1 MEGHGGNCIKEWLF
15 ALNRRNSLVIG
26 SSTIGMESVRRYS
39 SVSMEAGNMT
49 TWNGLGQVTKTASG
63 SNNVEA
69 ENEKTTTGN
78 SSNLFEDSMKNLM
91 ERFSQV
97 KASRGVDEKQERDAM
112 MKIKAQCIN
121 YLIQILFGRKS
132 TDPAKLVEENTKDST
147 GTDNQDMLTNL
158 AGWGQSQQAVGGQYF
173 SMQYYS
179 ETEQTSFQTNGTVVT
194 ADGRE
199 INFGLSFEM
208 SRSFTSYYEEKYE
221 FGTQFI
227 DPLVINLDSNVASVS
242 DQKFMFDI
250 DSDGVLDRIS
260 EPSDGTGFLALDL
273 NGDSTINDGSE
284 LFGTKSGDGFSDL
297 AAYDSDGNGWI
308 DEADE
313 IWSKLLIWSK
323 EPNGKD
329 SLYGLGEKGVGAI
342 YLGNV
347 STDYSLNS
355 PWDNTTNAAIRK
367 TGVFLYENGNA
378 GTVQHLDLAR

>member
-1 MEGHGGNCIKEWLF
+1 
-15 ALNRRNSLVIG
+15 
-26 SSTIGMESVRRYS
+26 MESARRYS
-39 SVSMEAGNMT
+39 SMSMEAGSLT
-49 TWNGLGQVTKTASG
+49 TWNGAGQVTRSASG
-63 SNNVEA
+63 SNSVES

-78 SSNLFEDSMKNLM
+78 SSSLFQDSMKNLM

-97 KASRGVDEKQERDAM
+97 KASRGVDDKMERDAM

-132 TDPAKLVEENTKDST
+132 TDPAKLVEENTKDGTT
-147 GTDNQDMLTNL
+147 GGSQDMLTNL
-158 AGWGQSQQAVGGQYF
+158 TDWGQSGQVAGGQF
-173 SMQYYS
+173 FRMQYYS

-199 INFGLSFEM
+199 IEFGLSFEM
-208 SRSFTSYYEEKYE
+208 SRSFTSYYEENYE
-221 FGTQFI
+221 FGTQFV

-250 DSDGVLDRIS
+250 DSDGTLDRIS
-260 EPSDGTGFLALDL
+260 KPSEGTGFLALDL
-273 NGDSTINDGSE
+273 NGDGVINDGSE

-297 AAYDSDGNGWI
+297 AQYDSDKNGWI

-313 IWSKLLIWSK
+313 IWSKLMIWSK
-323 EPNGKD
+323 ESNGKD
-329 SLYGLGEKGVGAI
+329 ALYGLGEKGVGAI

>member
-1 MEGHGGNCIKEWLF
+1 M
-15 ALNRRNSLVIG
+15 VIG
-26 SSTIGMESVRRYS
+26 SNTIGMESARRYS
-39 SVSMEAGNMT
+39 AMSMEASSLT
-49 TWNGLGQVTKTASG
+49 TWNGTGQLTKTTMG
-63 SNNVEA
+63 SDSVETKDG
-69 ENEKTTTGN
+69 KTTTGN
-78 SSNLFEDSMKNLM
+78 SPNLFQDSMKNLM

-97 KASRGVDEKQERDAM
+97 KASRGVDEKLERDAM

-132 TDPAKLVEENTKDST
+132 TDPAKLVEENTKDGT
-147 GTDNQDMLTNL
+147 GAGGTDILTNL
-158 AGWGQSQQAVGGQYF
+158 GDWWQSQQMSGGQYF

-199 INFGLSFEM
+199 IEFGLSFEM
-208 SRSFTSYYEEKYE
+208 SRSFTSYYEESYE

-250 DSDGVLDRIS
+250 DSDGILDRIS
-260 EPSDGTGFLALDL
+260 QLTQGTGFLAIDL
-273 NGDSTINDGSE
+273 NGDGIINDGSE

-297 AAYDSDGNGWI
+297 AAYDTDQNGWI

-323 EPNGKD
+323 EANGKD

-347 STDYSLNS
+347 DTDYSLNS
-355 PWDNTTNAAIRK
+355 LWDNSTNAAIRK
-367 TGVFLYENGNA
+367 TGIFLYENGNA

>member
-1 MEGHGGNCIKEWLF
+1 M
-15 ALNRRNSLVIG
+15 VIG
-26 SSTIGMESVRRYS
+26 SSTIGMESARRYS
-39 SVSMEAGNMT
+39 SMSMEAGSLT
-49 TWNGLGQVTKTASG
+49 TWNGAGQVTRSASG
-63 SNNVEA
+63 SNSVES

-78 SSNLFEDSMKNLM
+78 SSSLFQDSMKNLM

-97 KASRGVDEKQERDAM
+97 KASRGVDEKQERDAI
-112 MKIKAQCIN
+112 MKIQAQCIN
-121 YLIQILFGRKS
+121 YLIQILFGRKA
-132 TDPAKLVEENTKDST
+132 TDPAKLVEENAGGTST
-147 GTDNQDMLTNL
+147 GAANILTGLN
-158 AGWGQSQQAVGGQYF
+158 GWGQSQQVAGGQYF

-194 ADGRE
+194 ADGRKLE
-199 INFGLSFEM
+199 FGLSFEM
-208 SRSFTSYYEEKYE
+208 SRSFTSYYEENYE
-221 FGTQFI
+221 FGTQYV

-260 EPSDGTGFLALDL
+260 QPSDGSGFLALDL
-273 NGDSTINDGSE
+273 NGDGTINDGSE

-323 EPNGKD
+323 DANGKD
-329 SLYGLGEKGVGAI
+329 ALYGLGEKGVGAI

-367 TGVFLYENGNA
+367 TGIFLYENGNA

>member
-1 MEGHGGNCIKEWLF
+1 
-15 ALNRRNSLVIG
+15 
-26 SSTIGMESVRRYS
+26 MESARRYS
-39 SVSMEAGNMT
+39 SLSMEAGSMT
-49 TWNGLGQVTKTASG
+49 TWNGFGQVTRSASG
-63 SNNVEA
+63 SNSVES
-69 ENEKTTTGN
+69 ENEKTSGN
-78 SSNLFEDSMKNLM
+78 PSNLFQDSMKDLM

-97 KASRGVDEKQERDAM
+97 KASRGVDDKMERDAM

-132 TDPAKLVEENTKDST
+132 TDPAKLVEENTKDGTT
-147 GTDNQDMLTNL
+147 GGSQDMLTNL
-158 AGWGQSQQAVGGQYF
+158 TDWGQSGQVAGGQF
-173 SMQYYS
+173 FRMQYYS

-199 INFGLSFEM
+199 IEFGLSFEM
-208 SRSFTSYYEEKYE
+208 SRSFTSYYEENYE
-221 FGTQFI
+221 FGTQFV

-250 DSDGVLDRIS
+250 DSDGTLDRIS
-260 EPSDGTGFLALDL
+260 KPSEGTGFLALDL
-273 NGDSTINDGSE
+273 NGDGVINDGSE

-297 AAYDSDGNGWI
+297 AQYDSDKNRWI

-313 IWSKLLIWSK
+313 IWSKLMIWSK
-323 EPNGKD
+323 ESNGKD
-329 SLYGLGEKGVGAI
+329 ALYGLGEKGVGAI

>member
-1 MEGHGGNCIKEWLF
+1 M
-15 ALNRRNSLVIG
+15 VIG
-26 SSTIGMESVRRYS
+26 SSTIGMESARRYS
-39 SVSMEAGNMT
+39 SLRMEAGNMT
-49 TWNGLGQVTKTASG
+49 TWNGLGQATRTT
-63 SNNVEA
+63 SNLNRVE
-69 ENEKTTTGN
+69 EKNEKTATGS
-78 SSNLFEDSMKNLM
+78 SSNLFQDSMKDLM

-97 KASRGVDEKQERDAM
+97 KASRGVDEKTERDAM

-121 YLIQILFGRKS
+121 YLIAILFGRKS
-132 TDPAKLVEENTKDST
+132 TDPAKLVEDNTQST
-147 GTDNQDMLTNL
+147 NGQNMLTNL
-158 AGWGQSQQAVGGQYF
+158 GGWGQLQQVAGGQYY

-199 INFGLSFEM
+199 IEFGLSFEM
-208 SRSFTSYYEEKYE
+208 SRSFTSYYEENYE

-260 EPSDGTGFLALDL
+260 KPNAGTGFLALDL
-273 NGDSTINDGSE
+273 NGDGIINDGSE

-297 AAYDSDGNGWI
+297 AAYDSDQNGWI

-313 IWSKLLIWSK
+313 IWSKLLIWSQDA
-323 EPNGKD
+323 NGKD

-367 TGVFLYENGNA
+367 TGIFLYENGNA
-378 GTVQHLDLAR
+378 GTVQHMDIAR